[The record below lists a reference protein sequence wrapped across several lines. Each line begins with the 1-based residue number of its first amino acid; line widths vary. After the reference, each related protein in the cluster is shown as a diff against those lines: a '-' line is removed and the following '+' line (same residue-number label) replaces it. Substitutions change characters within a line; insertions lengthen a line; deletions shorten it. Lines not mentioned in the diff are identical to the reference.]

1 MSVIVKQ
8 TVNDYVEFLMEKGFV
23 FGEEALGF
31 ISFGQMYSGASDEQV
46 IHAIEIT
53 LKAQRHFD
61 GSYFVALLEQLKSEG
76 ITTKKQAFQYAQDK
90 GIISV

>member
-1 MSVIVKQ
+1 
-8 TVNDYVEFLMEKGFV
+8 MEKGFV

-31 ISFGQMYSGASDEQV
+31 ISFGQMYAAASDEQV

-53 LKAQRHFD
+53 LKAQRQFD

-76 ITTKKQAFQYAQDK
+76 ITSKKHAFQYAQDK